1 MKLKDV
7 TVAQRH
13 QIADTAGI
21 DREVLRHL
29 QAGRRPIGPAV
40 AARIEKAA
48 KRVKLDIRR
57 ESMCEACKGCDLAKK
72 ARKCE

>member
-7 TVAQRH
+7 TIEQRH
-13 QIADTAGI
+13 QIADDAGI
-21 DREVLRHL
+21 SRDVLRHL

-40 AARIEKAA
+40 AGRIEKAA
-48 KRVKLDIRR
+48 KRLGLDIRR

-72 ARKCE
+72 ARKG

>member
-13 QIADTAGI
+13 QIADNAGV

-29 QAGRRPIGPAV
+29 QAGRRPVGPAV
-40 AARIEKAA
+40 AGRIEKAA
-48 KRVKLDIRR
+48 KRIGLDIRR
-57 ESMCEACKGCDLAKK
+57 ESMCEACRGCDLAKK
-72 ARKCE
+72 ARKG